1 MGLFD
6 NLFRKRRDAFMGPA
20 DRDWR
25 ALVPQDVNRVPEGEI
40 GRKRAVR
47 SKLPTLLAAAFF
59 VALVGVLW
67 WAVDESVT
75 AAPGGGSLRYKTDGF
90 LSADFVKKVVAN
102 GPEGFGRDV
111 RSIKAD
117 LESDNQVVTADVR
130 RRADGSLEVSLSERL
145 AVAKI
150 IAPPG
155 KDQAM
160 LVRLV
165 ASDGKTFAGAGYP
178 EQAVRNLPEIK
189 DHRATGDGDDL
200 LIEGIEVAAPFL
212 LAVRT
217 SYPNLYK
224 QWSAV
229 SLRDCFGAQED
240 SPGSNLRV
248 TVRPGTQPMDRPALV
263 EIVFS
268 TANWR
273 NELALL
279 SRINVDEMLR
289 RPGTTSAAYVL
300 KMSIQNRTNAASPVP
315 EPRLVP
321 VTPTA
326 DSRLMPVTPI
336 LR

>member
-6 NLFRKRRDAFMGPA
+6 NLFRKRRDVFMGPA

-47 SKLPTLLAAAFF
+47 SKLPTFLAIGFF
-59 VALVGVLW
+59 VVLVGVLYF
-67 WAVDESVT
+67 AIEESVT
-75 AAPGGGSLRYKTDGF
+75 ATPAAGTLRYKTDGF
-90 LSADFVKKVVAN
+90 LSADFVKKIIAN
-102 GPEGFGRDV
+102 GAEGFARDV

-117 LESDNQVVTADVR
+117 LEADNQVVAADVR
-130 RRADGSLEVSLSERL
+130 RRGDGTLDVALRERL

-150 IAPPG
+150 ASSPG
-155 KDQAM
+155 KATPMQ
-160 LVRLV
+160 VRLV
-165 ASDGKTFAGAGYP
+165 ASDGQTFAGAGYP
-178 EQAVRNLPEIK
+178 EQAVRNLPEIQ
-189 DHRATGDGDDL
+189 DYRATGSDDKM
-200 LIEGIEVAAPFL
+200 LIEGIEIAAPFL
-212 LAVRT
+212 LSVRT
-217 SYPNLYK
+217 TYPNLYK

-289 RPGTTSAAYVL
+289 RPGATSQAYVL

-321 VTPTA
+321 LP
-326 DSRLMPVTPI
+326 

>member
-6 NLFRKRRDAFMGPA
+6 DLFRKRRDAFMGPA

-47 SKLPTLLAAAFF
+47 SKLPTFLAVGFF
-59 VALVGVLW
+59 VVLVGVLW
-67 WAVDESVT
+67 FAVDESVT
-75 AAPGGGSLRYKTDGF
+75 ATPAAGSLRYKTDGF
-90 LSADFVKKVVAN
+90 LSADFVKKIVAN
-102 GPEGFGRDV
+102 GPEGFARDV
-111 RSIKAD
+111 RSIKSD
-117 LESDNQVVTADVR
+117 LEADNQVVAADVR
-130 RRADGSLEVSLSERL
+130 RRGDGTLDIALRERL

-150 IAPPG
+150 ASSPG
-155 KDQAM
+155 KGTPMQ
-160 LVRLV
+160 VRLV
-165 ASDGKTFAGAGYP
+165 ASDGQTFAGAGYP
-178 EQAVRNLPEIK
+178 EQAVRNLPEIQ
-189 DHRATGDGDDL
+189 DYRATGGDDKM
-200 LIEGIEVAAPFL
+200 LIEGIEIAAPFL
-212 LAVRT
+212 LTVRT
-217 SYPNLYK
+217 TYPNLYK

-248 TVRPGTQPMDRPALV
+248 TVRPGSQPMDRPALV

-279 SRINVDEMLR
+279 SRMNIDEMLR
-289 RPGTTSAAYVL
+289 RPVTTSQAYVL
-300 KMSIQNRTNAASPVP
+300 KMSIQNRTNGAAPIP

-321 VTPTA
+321 LIP
-326 DSRLMPVTPI
+326 R
-336 LR
+336 

>member
-6 NLFRKRRDAFMGPA
+6 NLFRRRRDAFMGPA

-25 ALVPQDVNRVPEGEI
+25 ALVPQEVNRVPEGEI

-47 SKLPTLLAAAFF
+47 SKLPTLLAVGFF
-59 VALVGVLW
+59 VVLLGVLW
-67 WAVDESVT
+67 WAVDESVAGASAT
-75 AAPGGGSLRYKTDGF
+75 GTLRYKTDGF
-90 LSADFVKKVVAN
+90 LSADFVKKIVAN

-111 RSIKAD
+111 RSVKAD
-117 LESDNQVVTADVR
+117 LEADNQVVAADVR
-130 RRADGSLEVSLSERL
+130 RRSDGTLDITLRERL
-145 AVAKI
+145 AVAKV
-150 IAPPG
+150 ALPPAKG
-155 KDQAM
+155 ALQ
-160 LVRLV
+160 VRLV
-165 ASDGKTFAGAGYP
+165 AADGQTFAGSGYP
-178 EQAVRNLPEIK
+178 EQAVRNLPEIV
-189 DHRATGDGDDL
+189 DYRATGADDRM
-200 LIEGIEVAAPFL
+200 LIEGVEIAAPFL
-212 LAVRT
+212 LTVRT
-217 SYPNLYK
+217 SYPHLYK

-248 TVRPGTQPMDRPALV
+248 TVRPGTQPMDRPALT

-279 SRINVDEMLR
+279 GRINVDEMLR
-289 RPGTTSAAYVL
+289 RPGTTSQAYVL
-300 KMSIQNRTNAASPVP
+300 KMSIQNRTNASSPVP

-321 VTPTA
+321 VANP
-326 DSRLMPVTPI
+326 P

>member
-6 NLFRKRRDAFMGPA
+6 SLFGRRRDAFRGQA

-25 ALVPQDVNRVPEGEI
+25 ALVPQDVQRVPSGEL
-40 GRKRAVR
+40 GRKRVVR
-47 SKLPTLLAAAFF
+47 SKLPTVAAVIFLG
-59 VALVGVLW
+59 VLGALLW
-67 WAVDESVT
+67 WAVDESS
-75 AAPGGGSLRYKTDGF
+75 AAPAAKLRFQTDGF
-90 LSADFVKKVVAN
+90 LSADFVKKVIAD
-102 GPEGFGRDV
+102 GPDGFSRDV
-111 RSIKAD
+111 RAIKAD
-117 LESDNQVVTADVR
+117 LEADNQVLTADVR
-130 RRADGSLEVSLSERL
+130 RRGDGSLDIGLRERL

-150 IAPPG
+150 ASQAAKGAPI
-155 KDQAM
+155 Q
-160 LVRLV
+160 VRLV
-165 ASDGKTFAGAGYP
+165 AADGQTFAGVGYP
-178 EQAVRNLPEIK
+178 EQTIRNLPEIQ
-189 DHRATGDGDDL
+189 DYRATGADDKL
-200 LIEGIEVAAPFL
+200 LIEGIEIAAPFL
-212 LAVRT
+212 LTVRT
-217 SYPNLYK
+217 NYPNLYK

-248 TVRPGTQPMDRPALV
+248 TVRPGTQPLDRPALV

-279 SRINVDEMLR
+279 GRINVDELLR
-289 RPGTTSAAYVL
+289 RPGTTSSAYVL

-321 VTPTA
+321 VTSAAPA
-326 DSRLMPVTPI
+326 S

>member
-1 MGLFD
+1 MGILD

-25 ALVPQDVNRVPEGEI
+25 ALMPQDVNRVPEGEI

-47 SKLPTLLAAAFF
+47 SRLPTLLAVGLF
-59 VALVGVLW
+59 VGLLGVLW
-67 WAVDESVT
+67 WAVDESVAGT
-75 AAPGGGSLRYKTDGF
+75 PAAGTLRYKTDGF

-102 GPEGFGRDV
+102 GPDGFGRDV

-117 LESDNQVVTADVR
+117 LEADNQVVAADVR
-130 RRADGSLEVSLSERL
+130 RRSDGTLDISLRERL
-145 AVAKI
+145 AVAKV
-150 IAPPG
+150 ALPPTKG
-155 KDQAM
+155 ALQ
-160 LVRLV
+160 VRLV
-165 ASDGKTFAGAGYP
+165 ASDGQTFAGSGYP
-178 EQAVRNLPEIK
+178 EQAVRNLPELV
-189 DHRATGDGDDL
+189 DYRATGADDRM
-200 LIEGIEVAAPFL
+200 LIEGVEIAAPFL
-212 LAVRT
+212 LTVRT
-217 SYPNLYK
+217 TYPNLYK

-248 TVRPGTQPMDRPALV
+248 TVRPGTQPMDRPALA

-279 SRINVDEMLR
+279 GRINVDELLR
-289 RPGTTSAAYVL
+289 RPGATAPAYVL
-300 KMSIQNRTNAASPVP
+300 KMSIQNRTNASSPVP

-321 VTPTA
+321 VANP
-326 DSRLMPVTPI
+326 P

>member
-6 NLFRKRRDAFMGPA
+6 NLFRKRRDVFMGPA

-47 SKLPTLLAAAFF
+47 SKLPTFLAIGFF
-59 VALVGVLW
+59 VVLVGVLYF
-67 WAVDESVT
+67 AIEESVT
-75 AAPGGGSLRYKTDGF
+75 ATPAAGTLRYKTDGF
-90 LSADFVKKVVAN
+90 LSADFVKKIIAN
-102 GPEGFGRDV
+102 GAEGFARDV

-117 LESDNQVVTADVR
+117 LEADNQVVAADVR
-130 RRADGSLEVSLSERL
+130 RRGDGTLDVALRERL

-150 IAPPG
+150 ASSPG
-155 KDQAM
+155 KAAPMQ
-160 LVRLV
+160 VRLV
-165 ASDGKTFAGAGYP
+165 ASDGQTFAGAGYP
-178 EQAVRNLPEIK
+178 EQAVRNLPEIQ
-189 DHRATGDGDDL
+189 DYRATGSDDKM
-200 LIEGIEVAAPFL
+200 LIEGIEIAAPFL
-212 LAVRT
+212 LSVRT
-217 SYPNLYK
+217 TYPNLYK

-248 TVRPGTQPMDRPALV
+248 TVRPGSQPMDRPALV

-289 RPGTTSAAYVL
+289 RPGATSQAYVL

-321 VTPTA
+321 LP
-326 DSRLMPVTPI
+326 

>member
-47 SKLPTLLAAAFF
+47 SNLPTFLAVGFF
-59 VALVGVLW
+59 VVLVGVLLF
-67 WAVDESVT
+67 AIDESVT
-75 AAPGGGSLRYKTDGF
+75 ATPAAGTLRYKTDGF
-90 LSADFVKKVVAN
+90 LSPDFVKKIIAN
-102 GPEGFGRDV
+102 GAEGFARDV

-117 LESDNQVVTADVR
+117 LEADNQVVAADVR
-130 RRADGSLEVSLSERL
+130 RRGDGSLDIALRERL

-150 IAPPG
+150 ASLPG
-155 KDQAM
+155 KATSMQ
-160 LVRLV
+160 VRIV
-165 ASDGKTFAGAGYP
+165 ASDGQTFAGAGYP
-178 EQAVRNLPEIK
+178 EQAIRNLPEIQ
-189 DHRATGDGDDL
+189 DYRATGSDDKM
-200 LIEGIEVAAPFL
+200 LIEGIEIAAPFL
-212 LAVRT
+212 LSVRT
-217 SYPNLYK
+217 TYPNLYK

-289 RPGTTSAAYVL
+289 RPGTTSQAYVL

-321 VTPTA
+321 LP
-326 DSRLMPVTPI
+326 

>member
-6 NLFRKRRDAFMGPA
+6 DLFRKRRDAFMGQA

-47 SKLPTLLAAAFF
+47 SKLPTFLAAVFYA
-59 VALVGVLW
+59 VLLGLLW
-67 WAVDESVT
+67 WAVYESTTVAP
-75 AAPGGGSLRYKTDGF
+75 AADSLRFKTDGF
-90 LSADFVKKVVAN
+90 LAPDFVKKVIAN

-117 LESDNQVVTADVR
+117 LEADNQVVAADVR
-130 RRADGSLEVSLSERL
+130 RRSDGMLDVALRERL
-145 AVAKI
+145 AIAKI
-150 IAPPG
+150 ASLPERGAPM
-155 KDQAM
+155 Q
-160 LVRLV
+160 VRLV
-165 ASDGKTFAGAGYP
+165 ASDGQTFAGAGYP
-178 EQAVRNLPEIK
+178 EQAVRNLPEIQ
-189 DHRATGDGDDL
+189 HYRSTGADDKMV
-200 LIEGIEVAAPFL
+200 IEGIEIAAPFL

-217 SYPNLYK
+217 SYPNLYR

-279 SRINVDEMLR
+279 GRINVDELLR
-289 RPGTTSAAYVL
+289 RPGTTSQAYVL
-300 KMSIQNRTNAASPVP
+300 KMSIQNRTNATSPVP

-321 VTPTA
+321 LP
-326 DSRLMPVTPI
+326 

>member
-6 NLFRKRRDAFMGPA
+6 NLFRKRRDVFMGPA

-47 SKLPTLLAAAFF
+47 SKLPTFLAIGFF
-59 VALVGVLW
+59 VVLVGVLYF
-67 WAVDESVT
+67 AIEESVT
-75 AAPGGGSLRYKTDGF
+75 ATPAAGTLRYKTDGF
-90 LSADFVKKVVAN
+90 LSADFVKKIIAN
-102 GPEGFGRDV
+102 GAEGFARDV

-117 LESDNQVVTADVR
+117 LEADNQVVAADVR
-130 RRADGSLEVSLSERL
+130 RRGDGTLDVALRERL

-150 IAPPG
+150 ASSPG
-155 KDQAM
+155 KATPMQ
-160 LVRLV
+160 VRLV
-165 ASDGKTFAGAGYP
+165 ASDGQTFAGAGYP
-178 EQAVRNLPEIK
+178 EQAVRNLPEIQ
-189 DHRATGDGDDL
+189 DYRATGSDDKM
-200 LIEGIEVAAPFL
+200 LIEGIEIAAPFL
-212 LAVRT
+212 LSVRT
-217 SYPNLYK
+217 TYPNLYK

-248 TVRPGTQPMDRPALV
+248 TVRPGSQPMDRPALV

-289 RPGTTSAAYVL
+289 RPGATSQAYVL

-321 VTPTA
+321 LP
-326 DSRLMPVTPI
+326 

>member
-47 SKLPTLLAAAFF
+47 SKLPTVLAVIFFAA
-59 VALVGVLW
+59 VVGVLW
-67 WAVDESVT
+67 WAVDESAT
-75 AAPGGGSLRYKTDGF
+75 SAPAGGALRFKTDGF
-90 LSADFVKKVVAN
+90 LPADFVKKIVAN
-102 GPEGFGRDV
+102 GPDGFGRDV
-111 RSIKAD
+111 RVIKAD
-117 LESDNQVVTADVR
+117 LESDNQVVAADVR
-130 RRADGSLEVSLSERL
+130 RRNDGSLEISLRERL
-145 AVAKI
+145 AVARITTQSGKS
-150 IAPPG
+150 API
-155 KDQAM
+155 Q
-160 LVRLV
+160 VRLV
-165 ASDGKTFAGAGYP
+165 ASDGQTFAGTGYP
-178 EQAVRNLPEIK
+178 EQAVRSLPEIQ
-189 DHRATGDGDDL
+189 DYRATGSDDKM
-200 LIEGIEVAAPFL
+200 LIEGVEIAAPFL
-212 LAVRT
+212 LVVRT
-217 SYPNLYK
+217 QYPNLYK

-279 SRINVDEMLR
+279 GRINVDELLR
-289 RPGTTSAAYVL
+289 RPGTTAQAYVL
-300 KMSIQNRTNAASPVP
+300 KMSIQNRTNASSPVP

-321 VTPTA
+321 APA
-326 DSRLMPVTPI
+326 API
-336 LR
+336 R

>member
-47 SKLPTLLAAAFF
+47 SKLPTILAVGFF
-59 VALVGVLW
+59 VVLVGVLW

-75 AAPGGGSLRYKTDGF
+75 GAPSAGALRYKTDGF

-117 LESDNQVVTADVR
+117 LEADNQVVAADVR
-130 RRADGSLEVSLSERL
+130 RRSDGALDITLRERL

-150 IAPPG
+150 ASLPG
-155 KDQAM
+155 KSTPMQ
-160 LVRLV
+160 VRLV
-165 ASDGKTFAGAGYP
+165 ASDGQTFAGSGYP
-178 EQAVRNLPEIK
+178 EQAVRNLPEIQ
-189 DHRATGDGDDL
+189 DYRATGSDDKM
-200 LIEGIEVAAPFL
+200 LIEGIEIAAPFL
-212 LAVRT
+212 LTVRT
-217 SYPNLYK
+217 TYPNLYK

-248 TVRPGTQPMDRPALV
+248 AVRPGTQPMDRPALV

-279 SRINVDEMLR
+279 GRINVDEMLR
-289 RPGTTSAAYVL
+289 RPGTTSQAYVL
-300 KMSIQNRTNAASPVP
+300 KMSIQNRTNASSPVP

-321 VTPTA
+321 VANP
-326 DSRLMPVTPI
+326 P

>member
-6 NLFRKRRDAFMGPA
+6 NLFRKRRDVFMGPA

-47 SKLPTLLAAAFF
+47 SKLPTFLAIGFF
-59 VALVGVLW
+59 VVLVGVLYF
-67 WAVDESVT
+67 AIEESVT
-75 AAPGGGSLRYKTDGF
+75 ATPAAGTLRYKTDGF
-90 LSADFVKKVVAN
+90 LSADFVKKIIAN
-102 GPEGFGRDV
+102 GAEGFARDV

-117 LESDNQVVTADVR
+117 LEADNQVVAADVR
-130 RRADGSLEVSLSERL
+130 RRGDGTLDVALRERL

-150 IAPPG
+150 ASTPG
-155 KDQAM
+155 KAAPMQ
-160 LVRLV
+160 VRLV
-165 ASDGKTFAGAGYP
+165 ASDGQTFAGAGYP
-178 EQAVRNLPEIK
+178 EQAVRNLPEIQ
-189 DHRATGDGDDL
+189 DYRATGSDDKM
-200 LIEGIEVAAPFL
+200 LIEGIEIAAPFL
-212 LAVRT
+212 LSVRT
-217 SYPNLYK
+217 TYPNLYK

-248 TVRPGTQPMDRPALV
+248 TVRPGSQPMDRPALV

-289 RPGTTSAAYVL
+289 RPGATSQAYVL

-321 VTPTA
+321 LP
-326 DSRLMPVTPI
+326 

>member
-47 SKLPTLLAAAFF
+47 SKLPTFLAVGFF
-59 VALVGVLW
+59 VVLVGMLW

-75 AAPGGGSLRYKTDGF
+75 ATPTAGSLRYKTDGF
-90 LSADFVKKVVAN
+90 LAVDFVKKTIAN
-102 GPEGFGRDV
+102 GPEGFARDV
-111 RSIKAD
+111 RSIKAE

-130 RRADGSLEVSLSERL
+130 RRGDGTLDISLRERL
-145 AVAKI
+145 AIAKI
-150 IAPPG
+150 ASLSAKG
-155 KDQAM
+155 AM
-160 LVRLV
+160 QVRLV
-165 ASDGKTFAGAGYP
+165 ASDGQTFAGAGYP
-178 EQAVRNLPEIK
+178 EQVVRNLPEIT
-189 DHRATGDGDDL
+189 DSRTTGSDDKM
-200 LIEGIEVAAPFL
+200 LIDGIEIAAPFL

-217 SYPNLYK
+217 TYPNLYK

-248 TVRPGTQPMDRPALV
+248 AVRPGTQPMDRPAVV
-263 EIVFS
+263 EIIFS

-289 RPGTTSAAYVL
+289 RPGTTAQAYVL
-300 KMSIQNRTNAASPVP
+300 KMSIQNRTNATSPIP

-321 VTPTA
+321 FVPLP
-326 DSRLMPVTPI
+326 SR
-336 LR
+336 

>member
-47 SKLPTLLAAAFF
+47 SKLPTILAVGFF
-59 VALVGVLW
+59 VVLVGVLW

-75 AAPGGGSLRYKTDGF
+75 GAPSAGALRYKTDGF
-90 LSADFVKKVVAN
+90 ISADFVKKVVAN

-117 LESDNQVVTADVR
+117 LEADNQVVAADVR
-130 RRADGSLEVSLSERL
+130 RRSDGALDIALRERL

-150 IAPPG
+150 ASLPG
-155 KDQAM
+155 KSTPMQ
-160 LVRLV
+160 VRLV
-165 ASDGKTFAGAGYP
+165 ASDGQTFAGSGYP
-178 EQAVRNLPEIK
+178 EQAVRNLPEIQ
-189 DHRATGDGDDL
+189 DYRATGSDDKM
-200 LIEGIEVAAPFL
+200 LIEGIEIAAPFL
-212 LAVRT
+212 LTVRT
-217 SYPNLYK
+217 TYPNLYK
-224 QWSAV
+224 QWSVV

-279 SRINVDEMLR
+279 GRINVDELLR
-289 RPGTTSAAYVL
+289 RPGTTSQAYVL
-300 KMSIQNRTNAASPVP
+300 KMSIQNRTNASSPVP

-321 VTPTA
+321 VANP
-326 DSRLMPVTPI
+326 P

>member
-1 MGLFD
+1 MGFFD
-6 NLFRKRRDAFMGPA
+6 QLFRKRRDAFMGPA

-25 ALVPQDVNRVPEGEI
+25 ALVPQDVSRVPEGEI

-47 SKLPTLLAAAFF
+47 SKLPTILALGFF
-59 VALVGVLW
+59 LTLVGLLW

-75 AAPGGGSLRYKTDGF
+75 SAPAAGALRYKTDGF
-90 LSADFVKKVVAN
+90 LSDEFVKKVVAS
-102 GPEGFGRDV
+102 GAEGFGRDV
-111 RSIKAD
+111 RAIKAD
-117 LESDNQVVTADVR
+117 LEADNQVVAADVR
-130 RRADGSLEVSLSERL
+130 RRADGSLEISLRERL

-150 IAPPG
+150 VSLGG

-160 LVRLV
+160 QVRLV
-165 ASDGKTFAGAGYP
+165 ASDGQTFAGVGYP

-189 DHRATGDGDDL
+189 DHRSTGADDRM

-212 LAVRT
+212 LTVRT
-217 SYPNLYK
+217 NYPHLYK

-248 TVRPGTQPMDRPALV
+248 VVRPGTQPMDRPALV

-279 SRINVDEMLR
+279 SRINVDELLR
-289 RPGTTSAAYVL
+289 RPGTTSQAYVL
-300 KMSIQNRTNAASPVP
+300 KMSIQNRVNAAAPVP

-321 VTPTA
+321 VTAPA
-326 DSRLMPVTPI
+326 S

>member
-25 ALVPQDVNRVPEGEI
+25 TLVPQDVNRVPEGEI

-47 SKLPTLLAAAFF
+47 SKLPTILAVGFF
-59 VALVGVLW
+59 VVLVGVLW

-75 AAPGGGSLRYKTDGF
+75 GAPSAGALRYKTDGF

-102 GPEGFGRDV
+102 GPEGFARDV
-111 RSIKAD
+111 RSIKTD
-117 LESDNQVVTADVR
+117 LEADNQVVAADVR
-130 RRADGSLEVSLSERL
+130 RRGDGTLDVALRERL

-150 IAPPG
+150 ASLPAKG
-155 KDQAM
+155 ALQ
-160 LVRLV
+160 VRLV
-165 ASDGKTFAGAGYP
+165 ASDGQTFAGSGYP
-178 EQAVRNLPEIK
+178 EQAIRNLPEIT
-189 DHRATGDGDDL
+189 DSRTTGSDDKM
-200 LIEGIEVAAPFL
+200 LIEGIEIAAPFL
-212 LAVRT
+212 LTVRT
-217 SYPNLYK
+217 TYPNLYK

-263 EIVFS
+263 EIIFS

-279 SRINVDEMLR
+279 SRINVDDMLR
-289 RPGTTSAAYVL
+289 RPGTTSQAYVL
-300 KMSIQNRTNAASPVP
+300 KMSIQNRTNASSPVP

-321 VTPTA
+321 LTP
-326 DSRLMPVTPI
+326 R
-336 LR
+336 

>member
-6 NLFRKRRDAFMGPA
+6 SLFGRRRDAFRGQA

-25 ALVPQDVNRVPEGEI
+25 ALVPQDVQRVPSGEL
-40 GRKRAVR
+40 GRKRVVR
-47 SKLPTLLAAAFF
+47 SKLPTVAAVIFLG
-59 VALVGVLW
+59 VLGALLW
-67 WAVDESVT
+67 WAVDESS
-75 AAPGGGSLRYKTDGF
+75 AAPAAKLRFQTDGF
-90 LSADFVKKVVAN
+90 LSADFVKKVIAD
-102 GPEGFGRDV
+102 GPDGFSRDV
-111 RSIKAD
+111 RAIKAD
-117 LESDNQVVTADVR
+117 LESDNQVLTADVR
-130 RRADGSLEVSLSERL
+130 RRGDGSLDVGLRERL

-150 IAPPG
+150 ASQTAKGAPI
-155 KDQAM
+155 Q
-160 LVRLV
+160 VRLV
-165 ASDGKTFAGAGYP
+165 AADGQTFAGVGYP
-178 EQAVRNLPEIK
+178 EQTIRNLPEIQ
-189 DHRATGDGDDL
+189 DYRATGADDKL
-200 LIEGIEVAAPFL
+200 LIEGIEIAAPFL
-212 LAVRT
+212 LTVRT
-217 SYPNLYK
+217 NYPNLYK

-248 TVRPGTQPMDRPALV
+248 TVRPGTQPLDRPALV

-279 SRINVDEMLR
+279 GRINVDDLLR
-289 RPGTTSAAYVL
+289 RPGTTSSAYVL

-321 VTPTA
+321 VTSAAPA
-326 DSRLMPVTPI
+326 P

>member
-6 NLFRKRRDAFMGPA
+6 QLFRKRRDAFMGQA

-25 ALVPQDVNRVPEGEI
+25 ALVPQDVNRVPQGEI

-47 SKLPTLLAAAFF
+47 SKLPAFLATGFFLLLAG
-59 VALVGVLW
+59 LLW
-67 WAVDESVT
+67 WAVDESVA
-75 AAPGGGSLRYKTDGF
+75 AAPAAGSLRYKTDGF
-90 LSADFVKKVVAN
+90 LSDGFVKKVVAS
-102 GPEGFGRDV
+102 GAEGYGRDV
-111 RSIKAD
+111 RAIKAD
-117 LESDNQVVTADVR
+117 LEADNQVLAADVR
-130 RRADGSLEVSLSERL
+130 RRADGTLEVALRERL

-150 IAPPG
+150 VALPG
-155 KDQAM
+155 KGSPMQ
-160 LVRLV
+160 VRLV
-165 ASDGKTFAGAGYP
+165 ASDGQTFAGAGYP
-178 EQAVRNLPEIK
+178 EQAVRNLPEIQ
-189 DHRATGDGDDL
+189 DYRASGADDKL
-200 LIEGIEVAAPFL
+200 LIEGIEIAAPFL

-217 SYPNLYK
+217 NHPELYK

-279 SRINVDEMLR
+279 GRINVDELLR
-289 RPGTTSAAYVL
+289 RPGTTSPAYVL
-300 KMSIQNRTNAASPVP
+300 KMSIQNRTNASSPVP

-321 VTPTA
+321 VANP
-326 DSRLMPVTPI
+326 P

>member
-47 SKLPTLLAAAFF
+47 SKLPTFLAVGFF
-59 VALVGVLW
+59 VVLVGLLW

-75 AAPGGGSLRYKTDGF
+75 VTPSAGSLRYKTDGF
-90 LSADFVKKVVAN
+90 LSADFVKKIVAN
-102 GPEGFGRDV
+102 GPEGFARDV

-117 LESDNQVVTADVR
+117 LEADNQVVTADVR
-130 RRADGSLEVSLSERL
+130 RRGDGTLDVALRERL

-150 IAPPG
+150 ASSPAKG
-155 KDQAM
+155 ALQ
-160 LVRLV
+160 VRLV
-165 ASDGKTFAGAGYP
+165 ASDGQTFAGSGYP
-178 EQAVRNLPEIK
+178 EQAVRNLPEIT
-189 DHRATGDGDDL
+189 DARTTGSDDKM
-200 LIEGIEVAAPFL
+200 LIEGVEIAAPFL

-248 TVRPGTQPMDRPALV
+248 TVRPGTQPMDRPAVV
-263 EIVFS
+263 EIIFS

-289 RPGTTSAAYVL
+289 RPGTTSQAYVL
-300 KMSIQNRTNAASPVP
+300 KMSIQNRTNGAAPIP

-321 VTPTA
+321 LIP
-326 DSRLMPVTPI
+326 R
-336 LR
+336 

>member
-6 NLFRKRRDAFMGPA
+6 NLFRKRRDVFMGPA

-47 SKLPTLLAAAFF
+47 SKLPTFLAIGFF
-59 VALVGVLW
+59 VVLVGVLYF
-67 WAVDESVT
+67 AIEESVT
-75 AAPGGGSLRYKTDGF
+75 ATPAAGTLRYKTDGF
-90 LSADFVKKVVAN
+90 LSADFVKKIIAN
-102 GPEGFGRDV
+102 GAEGFARDV

-117 LESDNQVVTADVR
+117 LEADNQVVAADVR
-130 RRADGSLEVSLSERL
+130 RRGDGTLDVALRERL

-150 IAPPG
+150 ASTPG
-155 KDQAM
+155 KAAPMQ
-160 LVRLV
+160 VRLV
-165 ASDGKTFAGAGYP
+165 ASDGQTFAGAGYP
-178 EQAVRNLPEIK
+178 EQAVRNLPEIQ
-189 DHRATGDGDDL
+189 DYRATGSDDKM
-200 LIEGIEVAAPFL
+200 LIEGIEIAAPFL
-212 LAVRT
+212 LSVRT
-217 SYPNLYK
+217 TYPNLYK

-248 TVRPGTQPMDRPALV
+248 TVRPGSQPMDRPALV

-289 RPGTTSAAYVL
+289 RPGSTSQAYVL

-321 VTPTA
+321 LP
-326 DSRLMPVTPI
+326 

>member
-6 NLFRKRRDAFMGPA
+6 SLFGRRRDAFRGQA

-25 ALVPQDVNRVPEGEI
+25 ALVPQDVQRVPSGEL
-40 GRKRAVR
+40 GRKRIVR
-47 SKLPTLLAAAFF
+47 SKLPTLAAALFF
-59 VALVGVLW
+59 GVLVALLW
-67 WAVDESVT
+67 WAVDEST
-75 AAPGGGSLRYKTDGF
+75 AAAPAAKLRFQTDGF
-90 LSADFVKKVVAN
+90 LSADFVKKVVAA
-102 GPEGFGRDV
+102 GPDGFARDV

-117 LESDNQVVTADVR
+117 LEADNQVLAADVR
-130 RRADGSLEVSLSERL
+130 RRGDGTLEIGLRERL

-150 IAPPG
+150 ASQSAKGAPI
-155 KDQAM
+155 Q
-160 LVRLV
+160 VRLV
-165 ASDGKTFAGAGYP
+165 AADGQTFAGVGYP
-178 EQAVRNLPEIK
+178 EQTIRILPEIQ
-189 DHRATGDGDDL
+189 DYRATGADDKL
-200 LIEGIEVAAPFL
+200 LIEGIEIAAPFL
-212 LAVRT
+212 LTVRT
-217 SYPNLYK
+217 TYPQLYK

-248 TVRPGTQPMDRPALV
+248 TVRPGTQPLDRPALV

-279 SRINVDEMLR
+279 GRINVDELLR
-289 RPGTTSAAYVL
+289 RPGATASAYVL

-321 VTPTA
+321 VNAAPA
-326 DSRLMPVTPI
+326 P